1 MVAGV
6 AQSQQR
12 FQRECTI
19 RACLAKDAGIV
30 CVNDWTPKME
40 TAMFRP
46 IAALFLL
53 SLPASAQE
61 VNCANA
67 VTQLEMNTCQQE
79 VWAESDERLNGV
91 YAETLAILQQS
102 DADYPIDG
110 PSEEDRLRD
119 AQRAWV
125 AFRDANCDSAGYPMR
140 GGSAEP
146 LLVFGCM
153 HQMTEARIEELTLL
167 TQGF

>member
-1 MVAGV
+1 MPKKEPAM
-6 AQSQQR
+6 
-12 FQRECTI
+12 I
-19 RACLAKDAGIV
+19 RHL
-30 CVNDWTPKME
+30 
-40 TAMFRP
+40 
-46 IAALFLL
+46 AALFLL

-67 VTQLEMNTCQQE
+67 VTQQEMNICQHD

-91 YAETLAILQQS
+91 YAETIAILRQS
-102 DADYPIDG
+102 DVDYPIDG
-110 PSEEDRLRD
+110 PSEEERLRN

-125 AFRDANCDSAGYPMR
+125 AFRDANCDSAGYSMR